1 MAGNGNLLLK
11 LLLNTADFDK
21 NLRKSK
27 KEVNDFATLGSKGFS
42 GLTSMLGK
50 FAGAAGIAVGGY
62 ELFNKV
68 IASSQS
74 LTDSWGRTI
83 EVAKV
88 GFDNLVYSIANADF
102 SAFNAGLSDMAER
115 AKAAYDAYDQLA
127 NTVMSG
133 NFSMSL
139 DQANYREQMMIARNK
154 SLPMEQRQ
162 AALDQ
167 ARALAQTMSET
178 SQKIF
183 DDSMTALKAQ
193 FSALGNV
200 DTSGI
205 TPDVIEQAFRVDAK
219 KTSAKERAAIESQY
233 KWYEGLIAA
242 TKQQEDKAIRE
253 NNRRKDITSTDAIKN
268 RGEIQRQFDKRRE
281 EIRKNYADV
290 IVRYYAL
297 NRLEDDE
304 LSKAMQTYLSATNT
318 RNATSEMFSSINE
331 LSTTMSGEIATKAKD
346 AARKVAT
353 TTTAAAPR
361 TIGLNLGM
369 PTIALPEK
377 ISGIADESEIE
388 RYRQG
393 LAKVQGD
400 HLFAEQQEELEGMRE
415 SVGMLGDAFSS
426 LGNSIGGAAGS
437 MLEWVGTTAQAVQ
450 AMLPFLN
457 YLSAQATLSNAAAS
471 AEMKNAAAKTLSAYA
486 GIPFAG
492 VAMGLAAVSSI
503 VGVMSSLPEFAQGG
517 IVTSRTVG
525 VFGEAG
531 PEAVMPLDR
540 LSEFIDTSRREVR
553 VTGVVKGSGKD
564 LSVVLSNYERTR
576 NVKNGQ

>member
-27 KEVNDFATLGSKGFS
+27 KEVNDFAALGSKGFS

-62 ELFNKV
+62 ELFNKA

-102 SAFNAGLSDMAER
+102 TAFNNGLSDMAER

-183 DDSMTALKAQ
+183 DDSMAALKAQ

-200 DTSGI
+200 DASGI
-205 TPDVIEQAFRVDAK
+205 TPNVIEQAFRVDAK

-242 TKQQEDKAIRE
+242 TKQQEEEALNSIGAVPMQVRG
-253 NNRRKDITSTDAIKN
+253 SKN
-268 RGEIQRQFDKRRE
+268 LEISKMYDKRRD
-281 EIRKNYADV
+281 EIRRRYANI

-304 LSKAMQTYLSATNT
+304 LSKAMQTFLSATNT
-318 RNATSEMFSSINE
+318 RNTTSEMFSSINE
-331 LSTTMSGEIATKAKD
+331 LSTTMSGEIATKAKAN

-369 PTIALPEK
+369 PTIALPDK
-377 ISGIADESEIE
+377 ISGITDESEIE

-393 LAKVQGD
+393 LAKVQGE

-415 SVGMLGDAFSS
+415 SVGMLGDAFGS

-437 MLEWVGTTAQAVQ
+437 MLEWVGSTAQAVQ
-450 AMLPFLN
+450 AILPFLS
-457 YLSAQATLSNAAAS
+457 YLAAEATLHDANATAA
-471 AEMKNAAAKTLSAYA
+471 MKEAAAKTLAAYS

-492 VAMGLAAVSSI
+492 VAMGLAAVASI
-503 VGVMSSLPEFAQGG
+503 VGVMSTLPEFAQGG

-540 LSEFIDTSRREVR
+540 LNEFIDTSRREVR

-564 LSVVLSNYERTR
+564 LQVVLNNYERAR
-576 NVKNGQ
+576 SVKNGQ

>member
-1 MAGNGNLLLK
+1 MAGNLLLK

-27 KEVNDFATLGSKGFS
+27 KEVNDFAALGSKGFS
-42 GLTSMLGK
+42 GLTSALGK
-50 FAGAAGIAVGGY
+50 LAGAAGIAVGGF
-62 ELFNKV
+62 ELFNKA
-68 IASSQS
+68 IGSSQA

-88 GFDNLVYSIANADF
+88 GFDNLIYSIANADF

-183 DDSMTALKAQ
+183 DDSMAALKAQ

-242 TKQQEDKAIRE
+242 TKQQENKAISE
-253 NNRRKDITSTDAIKN
+253 NNKRDDITSTDAIKN
-268 RGEIQRQFDKRRE
+268 RGEIQRQFNKRRE

-304 LSKAMQTYLSATNT
+304 LSKAMQTFLSATNT

-331 LSTTMSGEIATKAKD
+331 LGTTMKNEAATAAKTRTT
-346 AARKVAT
+346 AQKTAT
-353 TTTAAAPR
+353 TAVSTGPK

-369 PTIALPEK
+369 PTIALPDK
-377 ISGIADESEIE
+377 ISGITDESEIE

-393 LAKVQGD
+393 LAKVQGEF
-400 HLFAEQQEELEGMRE
+400 LFAEQQEELEGMRE

-457 YLSAQATLSNAAAS
+457 YLSQQAILHDANANAA
-471 AEMKNAAAKTLSAYA
+471 MKEAAANTLAAYS

-492 VAMGLAAVSSI
+492 VAMGLAAVASI
-503 VGVMSSLPEFAQGG
+503 VSVMSSLPEFAQGG

-540 LSEFIDTSRREVR
+540 LNEFIDTSRREVR

-564 LSVVLSNYERTR
+564 LQVVLNNYERAR

>member
-27 KEVNDFATLGSKGFS
+27 KEVNDFAALGSKGFS

-50 FAGAAGIAVGGY
+50 FAGAAGIAVGGF
-62 ELFNKV
+62 ELFNKA
-68 IASSQS
+68 IGSSQA

-102 SAFNAGLSDMAER
+102 TVFNDGLRDMAER

-139 DQANYREQMMIARNK
+139 DQATYRERMLVARDK
-154 SLPMEQRQ
+154 SRPMEERQ
-162 AALDQ
+162 AALEQ

-183 DDSMTALKAQ
+183 DDSMTALKATISAKMGANSSI
-193 FSALGNV
+193 FSR
-200 DTSGI
+200 DM
-205 TPDVIEQAFRVDAK
+205 IEEAFRIDAK
-219 KTSAKERAAIESQY
+219 STSAQERAEIKRLYNEYQAKMQVAMGISGQGIDTIGPFGQISY
-233 KWYEGLIAA
+233 KSYGDPKEERRAIAA
-242 TKQQEDKAIRE
+242 LQKE
-253 NNRRKDITSTDAIKN
+253 
-268 RGEIQRQFDKRRE
+268 
-281 EIRKNYADV
+281 YAAV
-290 IVRYYAL
+290 IVKYLAL
-297 NRLEDDE
+297 FQMSDDK

-331 LSTTMSGEIATKAKD
+331 LGTTMGNEAATAAKT
-346 AARKVAT
+346 RT
-353 TTTAAAPR
+353 TAQKTATTAASTGPK

-369 PTIALPEK
+369 PTASPLPDK
-377 ISGIADESEIE
+377 ISGITDESEIE

-393 LAKVQGD
+393 LAKVQGE

-415 SVGMLGDAFSS
+415 SVGMLGDAFGS
-426 LGNSIGGAAGS
+426 LGNSIGGAAGN
-437 MLEWVGTTAQAVQ
+437 MLEWVGNTAQAVQ
-450 AMLPFLN
+450 AILPFLS
-457 YLSAQATLSNAAAS
+457 YLAAEATLHDANATAA
-471 AEMKNAAAKTLSAYA
+471 MKEAAAKTLAAYS

-492 VAMGLAAVSSI
+492 VAMGLAAVASI

-540 LSEFIDTSRREVR
+540 LNEFIDTSRREVR

-564 LSVVLSNYERTR
+564 LQVVLNNYERAR
-576 NVKNGQ
+576 SVKNG

>member
-27 KEVNDFATLGSKGFS
+27 KEVNDFAALGSKGFS

-50 FAGAAGIAVGGY
+50 FAGAAGIAVGSF
-62 ELFNKV
+62 ELFNKA
-68 IASSQS
+68 IDSSQA
-74 LTDSWGRTI
+74 LTDSWGRTM

-102 SAFNAGLSDMAER
+102 TVFNDGLRDMAER

-139 DQANYREQMMIARNK
+139 DQATYRERMMVARDK
-154 SLPMEQRQ
+154 SRSMEERQ
-162 AALDQ
+162 AALEQ

-183 DDSMTALKAQ
+183 DDSMTALKATISAKMGANSSI
-193 FSALGNV
+193 FSR
-200 DTSGI
+200 DM
-205 TPDVIEQAFRVDAK
+205 IEEAFRIDAK
-219 KTSAKERAAIESQY
+219 STSAQERAEIKKLYNEYQAKMRVAMGISGQGIDTIGPFGQISYKSYGDPKKERRA
-233 KWYEGLIAA
+233 IAA
-242 TKQQEDKAIRE
+242 LQKE
-253 NNRRKDITSTDAIKN
+253 
-268 RGEIQRQFDKRRE
+268 
-281 EIRKNYADV
+281 YAAV
-290 IVRYYAL
+290 IVKYLAL
-297 NRLEDDE
+297 FQMSDDK

-331 LSTTMSGEIATKAKD
+331 LGATMGNEAAAAAKTRTTAQKTA
-346 AARKVAT
+346 
-353 TTTAAAPR
+353 TTAASTGSR

-369 PTIALPEK
+369 PTASPLPDK
-377 ISGIADESEIE
+377 ISGITDESEIE

-393 LAKVQGD
+393 LAKVQGE

-437 MLEWVGTTAQAVQ
+437 MLEWVGSTAQAVQ
-450 AMLPFLN
+450 AMLPFLS
-457 YLSAQATLSNAAAS
+457 YLAAEATLHDANATAA
-471 AEMKNAAAKTLSAYA
+471 MKEAAAKTLASYS

-492 VAMGLAAVSSI
+492 VAMGLAAVASI

-540 LSEFIDTSRREVR
+540 LNEFIDTSRREVR

-564 LSVVLSNYERTR
+564 LKIVIDNYERAR
-576 NVKNGQ
+576 SVKNG

>member
-1 MAGNGNLLLK
+1 MAGNLLLK

-27 KEVNDFATLGSKGFS
+27 KEVNAFAALGSKGFS

-50 FAGAAGIAVGGY
+50 FAAAAGIAVGGY
-62 ELFNKV
+62 ELFNKA
-68 IASSQS
+68 IGSSQA

-88 GFDNLVYSIANADF
+88 GFDNLVYSISNADF
-102 SAFNAGLSDMAER
+102 SAFNSGLSDMAER

-139 DQANYREQMMIARNK
+139 DQANYRERMMVARDK
-154 SLPMEQRQ
+154 SRPMEERQ
-162 AALDQ
+162 AALEQ

-205 TPDVIEQAFRVDAK
+205 IPDIIEQAFRVDAK
-219 KTSAKERAAIESQY
+219 KTSAKERATIESQY
-233 KWYEGLIAA
+233 KWYEDLIAA
-242 TKQQEDKAIRE
+242 TDQQEKEALNSIGAVPMQVRGSKSREIRE
-253 NNRRKDITSTDAIKN
+253 IY
-268 RGEIQRQFDKRRE
+268 DKRRD
-281 EIRKNYADV
+281 EIRRQYAAV

-304 LSKAMQTYLSATNT
+304 LSKAMQTFLSATNT

-331 LSTTMSGEIATKAKD
+331 LSTTMRSEAAAAAKT
-346 AARKVAT
+346 R
-353 TTTAAAPR
+353 TTAQKATVTSPKM
-361 TIGLNLGM
+361 IGLNLGM
-369 PTIALPEK
+369 PTAITLPDK
-377 ISGIADESEIE
+377 ISGITDESEIE

-393 LAKVQGD
+393 LTKVQGE
-400 HLFAEQQEELEGMRE
+400 HLFAKQQEELEGMRE
-415 SVGMLGDAFSS
+415 SVGMLGDAFGS

-437 MLEWVGTTAQAVQ
+437 MLEWVGSTAQAVQ
-450 AMLPFLN
+450 AMLPFLS
-457 YLSAQATLSNAAAS
+457 YLAAEATLHDANATAA
-471 AEMKNAAAKTLSAYA
+471 MKEAAAKTLAAYS

-492 VAMGLAAVSSI
+492 VAMGLAAVASI

-553 VTGVVKGSGKD
+553 VTGTVKGSGKD
-564 LSVVLSNYERTR
+564 LKVVIDNYERART
-576 NVKNGQ
+576 VKNG

>member
-27 KEVNDFATLGSKGFS
+27 KEVNAFAALGSKGFS

-50 FAGAAGIAVGGY
+50 FAAAAGIAVGGF
-62 ELFNKV
+62 ELFNKA
-68 IASSQS
+68 IGSSQV
-74 LTDSWGRTI
+74 LTDSWGRTM

-102 SAFNAGLSDMAER
+102 TVFNDGLKDMAER

-139 DQANYREQMMIARNK
+139 DQASYRERMMVARDK
-154 SLPMEQRQ
+154 SRPMEERQ
-162 AALDQ
+162 AALEQ

-183 DDSMTALKAQ
+183 NDSMTALKAQ
-193 FSALGNV
+193 FSAATGADISLFNR
-200 DTSGI
+200 DM
-205 TPDVIEQAFRVDAK
+205 IEQAFRIDAK
-219 KTSAKERAAIESQY
+219 STSAQERAEIERQYKEYQAKMLKAMDISGTKVTGFGFQGQVFTEAYGDPEEERRAIESLQKQY
-233 KWYEGLIAA
+233 ASIIA
-242 TKQQEDKAIRE
+242 KQLALFRM
-253 NNRRKDITSTDAIKN
+253 TDN
-268 RGEIQRQFDKRRE
+268 
-281 EIRKNYADV
+281 
-290 IVRYYAL
+290 
-297 NRLEDDE
+297 E
-304 LSKAMQTYLSATNT
+304 LSKAMQTFLSATNT

-331 LSTTMSGEIATKAKD
+331 LGTTMGNEAAAAAKARTPAQKT
-346 AARKVAT
+346 A
-353 TTTAAAPR
+353 TTAASTGPK

-369 PTIALPEK
+369 PTASPLPDK
-377 ISGIADESEIE
+377 ISGITDESEIE

-393 LAKVQGD
+393 LAKVQGE
-400 HLFAEQQEELEGMRE
+400 HLFAEQQKELEGMRE
-415 SVGMLGDAFSS
+415 SIGILGDAFSS

-450 AMLPFLN
+450 AILPFLS
-457 YLSAQATLSNAAAS
+457 YLAAEATLHDANATAA
-471 AEMKNAAAKTLSAYA
+471 MKEAAAKTLAAYS

-492 VAMGLAAVSSI
+492 VAMGLAAVASI

-540 LSEFIDTSRREVR
+540 LNEFIDASRREVR

-564 LSVVLSNYERTR
+564 LQVVLNNYERAR